1 MEQYI
6 LNLSM
11 NGMLLLFQ
19 FSQSDIKKLILTF
32 SLTYMED
39 FIDILLI
46 YIDYFGLKYICVLFL
61 SVIECKSIVMKW
73 NYVMHLKHGL
83 IVM

>member
-1 MEQYI
+1 
-6 LNLSM
+6 M

-19 FSQSDIKKLILTF
+19 FSQSDVKKLILTF
-32 SLTYMED
+32 SLTYIED

-46 YIDYFGLKYICVLFL
+46 YIDYFGLKYICVLSL

-73 NYVMHLKHGL
+73 NYVMHLNM
-83 IVM
+83 V